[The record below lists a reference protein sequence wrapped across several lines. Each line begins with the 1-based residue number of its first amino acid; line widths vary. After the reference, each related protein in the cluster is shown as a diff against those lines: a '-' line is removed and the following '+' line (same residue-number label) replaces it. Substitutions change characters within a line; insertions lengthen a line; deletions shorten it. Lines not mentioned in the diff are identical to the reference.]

1 MELSNGKIG
10 LIMADD
16 HAIFRDGF
24 RLITSADKQIDLLA
38 QASNGKEL
46 LIMVEKFQPQVVV
59 TDIKMPE
66 LDGIGATKAIVDRW
80 PGVKVIALTMFDE
93 DDLIM
98 EMLDAGVS
106 GYLLKNADKE
116 EVLEAIHTVSGGD
129 PFYCHTTSGKLMH
142 LIAKNNY
149 HSFKRH
155 EKPDFSEKEIEV
167 IQLVCSEL
175 TNKEIGEKL
184 FLSVRTVEGIRLK
197 ILEKMK
203 VKNSV
208 GLVIYAIQ
216 NGIYTIK

>member
-1 MELSNGKIG
+1 MIQSNGNIG
-10 LIMADD
+10 LVMADD

-24 RLITSADKQIDLLA
+24 RLITSSDAKITLLA

-46 LIMVEKFQPQVVV
+46 LEMVEKFQPDVVI

-66 LDGIGATKAIVDRW
+66 LDGIAATQAIVDRW
-80 PGVKVIALTMFDE
+80 PWIKVIALTMFDE

-106 GYLLKNADKE
+106 GYLLKNANKE

-129 PFYCHTTSGKLMH
+129 PYYCHTTSSKLMR
-142 LIAKNNY
+142 LIAKNKY
-149 HSFKRH
+149 HALKRH
-155 EKPDFSEKEIEV
+155 EKAEFTEKEIEI
-167 IQLVCSEL
+167 IQLICSEF

-197 ILEKMK
+197 ILEKMR
-203 VKNSV
+203 VKNTV

>member
-1 MELSNGKIG
+1 MVPRNGKIG
-10 LIMADD
+10 LVMADD

-24 RLITSADKQIDLLA
+24 RLITSSDAQIALLA
-38 QASNGKEL
+38 QASNGNEL
-46 LIMVEKFQPQVVV
+46 LDLVEKFQPNVVV

-66 LDGIGATKAIVDRW
+66 LDGIAATKAIVDKW
-80 PGVKVIALTMFDE
+80 PWVKVIALTMFDE

-98 EMLDAGVS
+98 EMLEAGVS
-106 GYLLKNADKE
+106 GYLLKNANKE

-129 PFYCHTTSGKLMH
+129 PYYCHTTSVKLMR
-142 LIAKNNY
+142 LIAKNKY
-149 HSFKRH
+149 HAFRRH
-155 EKPDFSEKEIEV
+155 EKAEFTEKEIEV
-167 IQLVCSEL
+167 IQLICSEL

-216 NGIYTIK
+216 NGIYNIR